1 MAISHATMQLFLN
14 PKNMKRREV
23 LSVLTVLSNGAPA
36 ISSRTNTKKKTTFVL
51 VHGAWHGGWCW
62 KKVSGL
68 LGALG
73 HQVYTP
79 TLTGLGERSHLL
91 AQEIDLEMHIQDI
104 VSMLEYEDLMEVI
117 LVGHSYGGMV
127 ITGAADKERKRV
139 NHVVYL
145 DAFLPESEK
154 SLQDYVSISFEEIA
168 KSKGSA
174 WQIPLLSGSVESLG
188 VKEKA
193 DIDWMTPR
201 IGPQPLKTFTQP
213 LHLSSPLDT
222 SLKKTY
228 IQLTDDRPHF
238 NDSLNRA
245 RSQGFQIYSL
255 LSGGHDAMVTQPA
268 ALVKIF
274 NAIVNT

>member
-1 MAISHATMQLFLN
+1 
-14 PKNMKRREV
+14 MKRREV
-23 LSVLTVLSNGAPA
+23 LSVLTVLSNGTPA
-36 ISSRTNTKKKTTFVL
+36 ILSGTTAKKKATFVL

-62 KKVSGL
+62 KKISAL
-68 LGALG
+68 LDAEG

-91 AQEIDLEMHIQDI
+91 SKEIDLEMHIQDI
-104 VSMLEYEDLMEVI
+104 VSMLEYEDLTEVI

-127 ITGAADKERKRV
+127 ITGVADKERKRL
-139 NHVVYL
+139 NHIVYL

-168 KSKGSA
+168 KSKGSD
-174 WQIPLLSGSVESLG
+174 WQIPLLGGSVEGLG
-188 VKEKA
+188 IKEKA

-213 LHLSSPLDT
+213 LHLSTPLDT

-245 RSQGFQIYSL
+245 RRQGFQIYSL

-268 ALVKIF
+268 ALAKIF
-274 NAIVNT
+274 NAICLHDAETPG

>member
-1 MAISHATMQLFLN
+1 
-14 PKNMKRREV
+14 MKRREV
-23 LSVLTVLSNGAPA
+23 LSVLAVISNGSPA
-36 ISSRTNTKKKTTFVL
+36 ILSRTTSKKKTIFVL

-91 AQEIDLEMHIQDI
+91 AKEIDLEMHIQDI
-104 VSMLEYEDLMEVI
+104 VSMLEYEDLTDVI

-127 ITGAADKERKRV
+127 ITGVADKERKRLS
-139 NHVVYL
+139 HVVYV
-145 DAFLPESEK
+145 DAFLPEMEK
-154 SLQDYVSISFEEIA
+154 SLQDYVSISFEQIA
-168 KSKGSA
+168 KSKGNG
-174 WQIPLLSGSVESLG
+174 WQVPLLGGSVASLG
-188 VKEKA
+188 IKEKD

-201 IGPQPLKTFTQP
+201 IGPHPLKTFTQR
-213 LHLSSPLDT
+213 LHLSTPLDK

-245 RSQGFQIYSL
+245 RHQGFQIYSL

-268 ALVKIF
+268 ALAKIF
-274 NAIVNT
+274 NALA